1 MTEKIMNKRNLNS
14 KRKSGQVLIL
24 VLLVVVV
31 SLAIGLSV
39 ASRNL
44 SNLKISSQTDQ
55 SQRAYS
61 VAENGVENVLAQ
73 LNKANVAGTFKDA
86 ITNGTTIVGPQDS
99 AGNASSTTVASNTTY
114 ERQIAVGE
122 VGQVSVDDTVGATIA
137 KKYTIMWAKASSIN
151 ECVSPAS
158 LEVTLVYLNSPNYAQ
173 RRWYLKGANGDG
185 ARSET
190 LNTINGTTNSVD
202 STGATNTFS
211 YTPSI
216 WVGSGTCATSGG
228 FPAASP
234 ACSPLYINCA
244 TIDTTTISPAITA
257 GTRKLLRIRPLL
269 VDTTVNVGPNTT
281 TGQVLPTQEYVITS
295 SATVGNGVTRKLL
308 VQKSALP
315 SVPAVFDFALY
326 SEQDILK

>member
-1 MTEKIMNKRNLNS
+1 MRTKK
-14 KRKSGQVLIL
+14 KSGQVLIL

-73 LNKANVAGTFKDA
+73 LNNATLKTNISNAGSA
-86 ITNGTTIVGPQDS
+86 GYPIAGPADS
-99 AGNASSTTVASNTTY
+99 AGNASSTTIVSKSTY

-122 VGQVSVDDTVGATIA
+122 VGQIDLSGAGSTS
-137 KKYTIMWAKASSIN
+137 KYTVMWAKASSLN

-158 LEVTLVYLNSPNYAQ
+158 LEVTFVYRDGASLETGNYVQ
-173 RRWYLKGANGDG
+173 RRWYLPGSASSDSG
-185 ARSET
+185 RSET
-190 LNTINGTTNSVD
+190 FTIPENQD
-202 STGATNTFS
+202 SAGKSSIS
-211 YTPSI
+211 YNRPTA
-216 WVGSGTCATSGG
+216 VGSGACATGG
-228 FPAASP
+228 SSPSP
-234 ACSPLYINCA
+234 APSPLCSTLYINCA
-244 TIDTTTISPAITA
+244 TIDTTTANSAFPSIVA
-257 GTRKLLRIRPLL
+257 GNRILLRIRPLWA
-269 VDTTVNVGPNTT
+269 DTTVNVGPN
-281 TGQVLPTQEYVITS
+281 GGSLPPQGYDITS